1 MPSVI
6 TVTNTADTGYG
17 VPSVPGSLRAAIG
30 IAQPGDTIQF
40 DPSLANQTITLER
53 RYDIEKDITI
63 DGANAPGLTISGNQE
78 EIIFRLAGDGREFTL
93 RNLTITDAFHEYAGA
108 GIWAADPNAT
118 ITVENSE
125 FYNNIA
131 GQGPAIWA
139 KDGANVTVL
148 NSKFDGNRATQDVDS
163 AGGAISAFGKSQLTV
178 KGSEFTNNEGFAGG
192 AITTVFTPLTIED
205 SIFRN
210 NESRS
215 WGGAVNNDGASV
227 PNQERYYN
235 GNLPRDSVGG
245 ETIIRNSVFEDNRAV
260 GFGGGLVIWG
270 YDQDFVTIEGSTFIN
285 NEVTAD
291 AQGNAKGGG
300 LRVTGKLVTIEN
312 STIANNTSAQEGGGL
327 WYWEE
332 SPFNIINTTFS
343 GNQAAE
349 RGGAIYNA
357 QWGSETNI
365 VNTTFA
371 NNSAGSESGAIYTGN
386 TRPVIVTNSIFD
398 NNTAGNPANQQ
409 TNRELGGGNNIQ
421 SPGSGNNA
429 TENITIADPLLGAL
443 EDIGGTFIH
452 PLLPGSPAI
461 DAGTSVGAPGTDQT
475 GAVRP
480 QDGDLNGSAVVD
492 IGAYESPGTL
502 LTPEIQL
509 LDGSTDIVDG
519 TTVALDFGN
528 TLVGTPLVKTFTL
541 INSGTAALNLSELQ
555 LPTGFSLVGTLPTS
569 VAAGGEGETALTIQL
584 DATAVGTETG
594 EISFTTNDSDE
605 NPFNF
610 AISGN
615 VTATA
620 TSPEIQLLDGST
632 EIVDGTTT
640 ALDFGNTLVGTP
652 LVKTFTLVNSGT
664 AELNLSELQLPTG
677 FSLVGTLPTS
687 VAAGGE
693 TALTIQLDAAA
704 VGTSTGEIS
713 FATNDSD
720 ENPFNF
726 AIGGNVSTA
735 TSPEIQVLDGNTD
748 IVDGSTVALDF
759 GSASVGSSLS
769 KTFTIQNLG
778 TAVLN
783 LETPGLPE
791 GFSIVGDFPSTVAA
805 GDSAS
810 FTLAL
815 DTTIAGTY
823 SGTITFGNNDSD
835 ESPFDFTIS
844 GTVDSPSVL
853 NPINGTDLSET
864 LVGTA
869 DDDRI
874 DGFGG
879 QDLISGNLGNDQL
892 FGGAGHDRIWGR
904 RGNDLLY
911 GGEGH
916 DQLNGGADQDS
927 LWGEAGNDQLCGNLG
942 DDWLNGGL
950 GDDILKGG
958 RGRDTFVLAAGH
970 GNDLI
975 RDFQLGEDSIGLAE
989 GLSFEQ
995 LSLRQKHSQT
1005 WIVDTAQGELLA
1017 RLDGVDA
1024 TLLTTQA
1031 ATTFVLM

>member
-17 VPSVPGSLRAAIG
+17 VPSVPGSLRAAIE

-63 DGANAPGLTISGNQE
+63 DGANASGLTLSGNQE
-78 EIIFRLAGDGREFTL
+78 QIIFRLAGDGREFTL
-93 RNLTITDAFHEYAGA
+93 RNLTIEDAFHEYTGA
-108 GIWAADPNAT
+108 GIWAADPNAV
-118 ITVENSE
+118 ITVENSA
-125 FYNNIA
+125 FNNNIA

-148 NSKFDGNRATQDVDS
+148 NSKFDGNRATQDTDS
-163 AGGAISAFGKSQLTV
+163 AGGAVSVFGKSQLTV
-178 KGSEFTNNEGFAGG
+178 QGSEFTNNEGFAGG

-205 SIFRN
+205 SVFRN

-227 PNQERYYN
+227 PNQERYYS
-235 GNLPRDSVGG
+235 GDLPRDSVGG
-245 ETIIRNSVFEDNRAV
+245 ETIIRNSIFEDNTAV
-260 GFGGGLVIWG
+260 GLGGGVAIWG

-285 NEVTAD
+285 NEVTPD
-291 AQGNAKGGG
+291 AQGNARGGG

-343 GNQAAE
+343 GNEAAE

-371 NNSAGSESGAIYTGN
+371 NNYAGSESGAIYTGN
-386 TRPVIVTNSIFD
+386 ARPVIVTNSIFD
-398 NNTAGNPANQQ
+398 NNTAGDGSNPNQQ
-409 TNRELGGGNNIQ
+409 TNRELTGGNNLQ
-421 SPGSGNNA
+421 SPGSGNNV
-429 TENITIADPLLGAL
+429 TENITIVDPLLGAL
-443 EDIGGTFIH
+443 QDIGGSLIH

-461 DAGTSVGAPGTDQT
+461 DAGSSAGDPGTDQT

-480 QDGDLNGSAVVD
+480 QDGDLNGSALID

-502 LTPEIQL
+502 LTPEIQV
-509 LDGSTDIVDG
+509 LDGATNIVDG
-519 TTVALDFGN
+519 TTAALDFGN
-528 TLVGTPLVKTFTL
+528 TLIGTPLVKAFTL
-541 INSGTAALNLSELQ
+541 I
-555 LPTGFSLVGTLPTS
+555 
-569 VAAGGEGETALTIQL
+569 
-584 DATAVGTETG
+584 
-594 EISFTTNDSDE
+594 
-605 NPFNF
+605 
-610 AISGN
+610 
-615 VTATA
+615 
-620 TSPEIQLLDGST
+620 
-632 EIVDGTTT
+632 
-640 ALDFGNTLVGTP
+640 
-652 LVKTFTLVNSGT
+652 NSGT

-693 TALTIQLDAAA
+693 TALAIQLDAAA
-704 VGTSTGEIS
+704 VGTATGEIT
-713 FATNDSD
+713 FAANDSD

-726 AIGGNVSTA
+726 AISGNVSAA

-759 GSASVGSSLS
+759 GSTSVGSTLT
-769 KTFTIQNLG
+769 KTFSIQNLG

-791 GFSIVGDFPSTVAA
+791 GFSIEGDFPSTVAA

-815 DTTIAGTY
+815 DTAIAGTY
-823 SGTITFGNNDSD
+823 SGTVTFGNNDSD

-844 GTVDSPSVL
+844 GNVDSPTVL

-869 DDDRI
+869 QDDWI
-874 DGFGG
+874 EGLGG
-879 QDLISGNLGNDQL
+879 QDILSGGLGNDTVL
-892 FGGAGHDRIWGR
+892 GGTGHDRIWGR
-904 RGNDLLY
+904 RGDDLLY

-927 LWGEAGNDQLCGNLG
+927 LWGEADNDQLCGNLG

-950 GDDILKGG
+950 GNDTLTGG
-958 RGRDTFVLAAGH
+958 GGRDTFVLAAGH

-1005 WIVDTAQGELLA
+1005 WVVDTAQGELLA

>member
-17 VPSVPGSLRAAIG
+17 VPSVPGSLRAAIE

-63 DGANAPGLTISGNQE
+63 DGADAPGLTISGNQE
-78 EIIFRLAGDGREFTL
+78 QIIFRLAGDGREFTL

-108 GIWAADPNAT
+108 GIWVADPNAT

-148 NSKFDGNRATQDVDS
+148 NSKFDGNQATQDVDS
-163 AGGAISAFGKSQLTV
+163 AGGAISVFGKSQLTV

-205 SIFRN
+205 SVFRN

-235 GNLPRDSVGG
+235 GDLPRDSVGG
-245 ETIIRNSVFEDNRAV
+245 ETIIRNSIFEDNTAV
-260 GFGGGLVIWG
+260 GLGGGVAIWG

-285 NEVTAD
+285 NEVTPN
-291 AQGNAKGGG
+291 AQGNAQGGG

-343 GNQAAE
+343 GNEAAE

-371 NNSAGSESGAIYTGN
+371 NNSAGSESGAIYTAN
-386 TRPVIVTNSIFD
+386 TRPVTVTNSIFD
-398 NNTAGNPANQQ
+398 SNTAGDGSNPNQQ
-409 TNRELGGGNNIQ
+409 TNRELTGGNNLQ
-421 SPGSGNNA
+421 SPESGNNV
-429 TENITIADPLLGAL
+429 TENITIVDPLLGAL
-443 EDIGGTFIH
+443 QDINGVFVH

-480 QDGDLNGSAVVD
+480 QDGDLNGDALID

-502 LTPEIQL
+502 LTPEIQV
-509 LDGSTDIVDG
+509 LDGATGIVDG
-519 TTVALDFGN
+519 TTAALDFGN

-541 INSGTAALNLSELQ
+541 TNSGTAALNLSELQ

-569 VAAGGEGETALTIQL
+569 VAAGA
-584 DATAVGTETG
+584 
-594 EISFTTNDSDE
+594 
-605 NPFNF
+605 
-610 AISGN
+610 
-615 VTATA
+615 
-620 TSPEIQLLDGST
+620 
-632 EIVDGTTT
+632 
-640 ALDFGNTLVGTP
+640 
-652 LVKTFTLVNSGT
+652 
-664 AELNLSELQLPTG
+664 
-677 FSLVGTLPTS
+677 
-687 VAAGGE
+687 E

-704 VGTSTGEIS
+704 VGTSTGEIA

-726 AIGGNVSTA
+726 AISGSVTATA
-735 TSPEIQVLDGNTD
+735 TSPEIQLLDGNTD

-759 GSASVGSSLS
+759 GSTSVGNTLT
-769 KTFTIQNLG
+769 KTFSVQNLG
-778 TAVLN
+778 TAVLT
-783 LETPGLPE
+783 LEAPSLPE

-805 GDSAS
+805 GDSTS
-810 FTLAL
+810 LTLAL
-815 DTTIAGTY
+815 DTAIAGTY
-823 SGTITFGNNDSD
+823 SGTVTFGNNDSD

-844 GTVDSPSVL
+844 VTVDSPPVL
-853 NPINGTDLSET
+853 NPINGSDLSET

-869 DDDRI
+869 QDDWI
-874 DGFGG
+874 EGLGG
-879 QDLISGNLGNDQL
+879 QDILSGDLGNDQV

-904 RGNDLLY
+904 RGDDLLY

-950 GDDILKGG
+950 GNDTLTGG
-958 RGRDTFVLAAGH
+958 EGRDTFVLGIGL

-975 RDFQLGEDSIGLAE
+975 RDFHWGEDSIGLAE

-1005 WIVDTAQGELLA
+1005 WVVDTAQGELLA

-1024 TLLTTQA
+1024 TLLTNQA